1 MSKGRSKGQQQK
13 AAGKDDWQKQ
23 QVKAFAKHKLTATS
37 GKRELHRQPSTRH
50 VLCCAVLCCAV
61 LCCAVLC
68 CAVLC
73 CAVSTGKQQ
82 RSIAGKRSGHCGVSA
97 HNLFEQAAS
106 ISNIIWYQKARH
118 QWEAKGRHRR
128 GSSC

>member
-73 CAVSTGKQQ
+73 CAMLCCAVLCCAVLCCAVLYQ
-82 RSIAGKRSGHCGVSA
+82 
-97 HNLFEQAAS
+97 LAS
-106 ISNIIWYQKARH
+106 SN
-118 QWEAKGRHRR
+118 EA
-128 GSSC
+128 